1 MNDCLVIGGGV
12 VGLSLA
18 YQLAVDGLRVAVVDR
33 GAVGREASWAGA
45 GILPPANSA
54 TAEHPYEQLC
64 GLSHALH
71 ATWAKRLREETGIDT
86 GFRRCGGIYVAQSAA
101 EMAGLLGAEAAWRD
115 EQIRCERCDLN
126 KLGQLEPGLADAA
139 RAGRLRA
146 AWLLPDEYQLRN
158 PWHLQALAAACRQRG
173 VRLIENAEVTGFRFD
188 GDRTEAVQTT
198 GGELT
203 AEAFAITS
211 GAWSCLLL
219 NQLGIANGI
228 LPVRGQMVLYRC
240 ERPPLRHIV
249 NSGPRY
255 LVPREDGRLLVGSTE
270 EEVGF
275 DKRTTAEAIA
285 ELKRLA
291 TTLVPELANAKVEA
305 TWAGLRPGSFDGFP
319 YLGRV
324 PRTSNLYIASG
335 HYRSGLFLSPG
346 TAVVMSAVIRQAAP
360 PIDLSPFRIGRG

>member
-1 MNDCLVIGGGV
+1 
-12 VGLSLA
+12 
-18 YQLAVDGLRVAVVDR
+18 
-33 GAVGREASWAGA
+33 
-45 GILPPANSA
+45 
-54 TAEHPYEQLC
+54 
-64 GLSHALH
+64 
-71 ATWAKRLREETGIDT
+71 
-86 GFRRCGGIYVAQSAA
+86 
-101 EMAGLLGAEAAWRD
+101 
-115 EQIRCERCDLN
+115 
-126 KLGQLEPGLADAA
+126 
-139 RAGRLRA
+139 
-146 AWLLPDEYQLRN
+146 
-158 PWHLQALAAACRQRG
+158 
-173 VRLIENAEVTGFRFD
+173 ENAEVTGFQFD
-188 GDRTEAVQTT
+188 GERTQAVQTT
-198 GGELT
+198 GGELA

-240 ERPPLRHIV
+240 ERPPLRHVV

-291 TTLVPELANAKVEA
+291 TTLVLDLANATVEA